1 LEVNESTPVGSL
13 VAFILSYRYRSSF
26 VGRSG
31 SSIDMKTS
39 NRSFWVAVLM
49 LAMAEALGQ
58 SQSQAPSE
66 NGSASAQKQEGQRA
80 LRTRE
85 FLGLGR
91 QPDPQ
96 LASDGE
102 RIFGPTCSFCHGA
115 DARGALGPDLLR
127 SPLVLDDD
135 HGESMGPMIQNGSPN
150 KGMPAFPSLSEAQ
163 VRAIAEFL
171 HMQVELAANRGT
183 YQVRNILTGNA
194 QAGKAYFQGEGKCY
208 TCHSVTGDLAHIGS
222 KLDPV
227 DLQAVELYPEARSY
241 DFGGKRPPRQVTVT
255 LADGKK
261 LTGSLS
267 HLDDFYVSLEDDR
280 GQYHTIAI
288 TKGVKAVVEDKLEF
302 HRKMLD
308 HYTDKQIHDLTAYL
322 VTLK

>member
-1 LEVNESTPVGSL
+1 MKVSTGS
-13 VAFILSYRYRSSF
+13 AFA
-26 VGRSG
+26 
-31 SSIDMKTS
+31 
-39 NRSFWVAVLM
+39 AVLV
-49 LAMAEALGQ
+49 LAMAEALAQ
-58 SQSQAPSE
+58 SQPHGSGENSSAP
-66 NGSASAQKQEGQRA
+66 AQKQEGQRA

-102 RIFGPTCSFCHGA
+102 KIFAPTCGFCHGA
-115 DARGALGPDLLR
+115 DARGAQGPDLLR

-135 HGESMGPMIQNGSPN
+135 HGELMAPVIQNGRPN
-150 KGMPAFPSLSEAQ
+150 KGMPAFSLLSETQ

-194 QAGKAYFQGEGKCY
+194 QAGEAYFKGEGKCY

-222 KLDPV
+222 KLAPAE
-227 DLQAVELYPEARSY
+227 LQAVELYPEARSY
-241 DFGGKRPPRQVTVT
+241 DFGGTRPPRQVTVT

-261 LTGSLS
+261 FTGSLK
-267 HLDDFYVSLEDDR
+267 HLDDFYVSLED
-280 GQYHTIAI
+280 GQERYHTIAI
-288 TKGVKAVVEDKLEF
+288 SKDVKVVVEDKLAF

-308 HYTDKQIHDLTAYL
+308 HYTDKEIHDLTAYL